1 MALSPQ
7 ADQTVASALAAVDCQ
22 LNGAVATS
30 YARLFGASGAFTGV
44 LTALLTVFVAWIGYG
59 LITGRTRL
67 SLPAMTPKL
76 AALALVLTFATA
88 WPAYQAVVY
97 GLLTG
102 GPDELASALA
112 GARGGAAQVFAARL
126 DGLFDGVVEIGR
138 ALDVGQEAGLQGA
151 SQLVWSAAMV
161 LLLST
166 LGLLVVARVVLAVL
180 LAVGPVFVVLGLFS
194 GTRPLFEGW
203 LRTALGFAF
212 APMLVV
218 LGGFGA
224 LNLMGPLIQ
233 AIAEDPLAAAR
244 EMRPLVTLLVAALIY
259 AGVLV
264 ALAWAALNLTR
275 GWRLGGRTGA
285 ARTPPT
291 APAHQPAPALATPG
305 ADAGGSDASASARL
319 SALVTAVLRE
329 PASAPA
335 RVEIVRSVGGEA
347 GGASPPSSSRRTEGL
362 GRSFRPTAAARMLT
376 GAPGS

>member
-1 MALSPQ
+1 MALSSQ

-30 YARLFGASGAFTGV
+30 YARLFGASGAFSGV

-67 SLPAMTPKL
+67 SLPAMTPKVT
-76 AALALVLTFATA
+76 ALALVLTFATA

-112 GARGGAAQVFAARL
+112 GARGGAAQAFAVRL
-126 DGLFDGVVEIGR
+126 DGLFEGVVEIGR
-138 ALDVGQEAGLQGA
+138 ALNAGQGADLQGA
-151 SQLVWSAAMV
+151 SRLVWSAAMV

-180 LAVGPVFVVLGLFS
+180 LAIGPVFVVLGLFS

-233 AIAEDPLAAAR
+233 SIAEDPLAAAQ
-244 EMRPLVTLLVAALIY
+244 EMRPLVALLVAALIY
-259 AGVLV
+259 AGVLI

-275 GWRLGGRTGA
+275 GWRLRGRSGA
-285 ARTPPT
+285 GRAASVSTEARPT
-291 APAHQPAPALATPG
+291 PAPVPAV
-305 ADAGGSDASASARL
+305 ADAGGADASASARL
-319 SALVTAVLRE
+319 SALVTAVSRE
-329 PASAPA
+329 PSSAPA
-335 RVEIVRSVGGEA
+335 RVEIVRAVVRE
-347 GGASPPSSSRRTEGL
+347 GGAAPSSSARRTEGL
-362 GRSFRPTAAARMLT
+362 GRSFRPTTAARVLT